1 MEYFLQAFGGVDIG
15 WAVIII
21 GAIIFMI
28 ACYKKIEKYFSDKA
42 VNENEYEKRIEKML
56 EQAEKYPEWHEQ
68 SIAIRKEINDHLANL
83 GEKVDNL
90 QAASDNGIALTWRY
104 RILRFDDEIRH
115 DEKHTKE
122 HFDQI
127 LEDIT
132 KYERYCEEHPDF
144 PNNKAVFAIKNIKDV
159 YEKCVKEGSF
169 L

>member
-1 MEYFLQAFGGVDIG
+1 MEYFLQAFGDINIG

-21 GAIIFMI
+21 GAIIFMV
-28 ACYKKIEKYFSDKA
+28 ACYKKVEKYFRDKA

-68 SIAIRKEINDHLANL
+68 SIAIRKEINTHLANL

-90 QAASDNGIALTWRY
+90 QASSDNGIALTWRY

-127 LEDIT
+127 LDDIT
-132 KYERYCEEHPDF
+132 KYEIYCKEHPKF
-144 PNNKAVFAIKNIKDV
+144 PNNKVVFAIQNIKDV
-159 YEKCVKEGSF
+159 YQKCVKEGNF